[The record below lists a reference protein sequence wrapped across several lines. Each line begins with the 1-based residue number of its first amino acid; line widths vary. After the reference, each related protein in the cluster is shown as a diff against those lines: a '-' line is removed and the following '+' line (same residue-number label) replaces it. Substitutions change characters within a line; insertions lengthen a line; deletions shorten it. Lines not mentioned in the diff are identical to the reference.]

1 MTLMSC
7 VKSPHIFP
15 TKHFFL
21 LSKRSDLTHSFH
33 LHNNRG
39 EVLTCVVVYTEEIWA
54 ASSEDA
60 FFVTPLTLRGL
71 FSFWWAIR
79 FWKTSES
86 FYNQSQLLHKSMR
99 ACVSVCVFVCTRK
112 RERVWEYLFALLSK
126 KRKKKNRLDVFFFPK
141 LFFLGMN
148 AETCVSYCEMTSMDS
163 YYSPSAPQGRD
174 HQANPF
180 RTFQASD
187 TKYSPA
193 FLTNKGQAYGEKSG
207 SPFQQECQSLD
218 ATAGEGTFNKYH
230 LFMQRSSCKTPPD
243 SSKLQQESGHN
254 GGLIA
259 CYGEF
264 QINKGLACREKQL
277 RMSSGNS

>member
-1 MTLMSC
+1 
-7 VKSPHIFP
+7 
-15 TKHFFL
+15 
-21 LSKRSDLTHSFH
+21 
-33 LHNNRG
+33 
-39 EVLTCVVVYTEEIWA
+39 
-54 ASSEDA
+54 
-60 FFVTPLTLRGL
+60 
-71 FSFWWAIR
+71 
-79 FWKTSES
+79 
-86 FYNQSQLLHKSMR
+86 
-99 ACVSVCVFVCTRK
+99 
-112 RERVWEYLFALLSK
+112 
-126 KRKKKNRLDVFFFPK
+126 
-141 LFFLGMN
+141 MN

-207 SPFQQECQSLD
+207 SLFQQECQSLD

-259 CYGEF
+259 CYA
-264 QINKGLACREKQL
+264 ICR
-277 RMSSGNS
+277 